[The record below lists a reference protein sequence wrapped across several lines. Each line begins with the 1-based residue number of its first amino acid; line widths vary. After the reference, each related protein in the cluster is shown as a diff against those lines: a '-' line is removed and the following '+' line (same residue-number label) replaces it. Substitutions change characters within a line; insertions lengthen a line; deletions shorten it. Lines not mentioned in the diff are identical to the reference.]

1 MNYLLFLII
10 AVAYNVR
17 KFVRSK
23 ERILNDLHESNEI
36 RRNTILSHFYWV
48 FVVEL
53 FVGTLVAVWLSEEDK
68 FLGGIITITGIFIV
82 VSLLSFFIYLAFL
95 KWVAKQIDPTIT
107 QSFIRYMIKEF
118 RVYFAVAFLPILL
131 YSGMIQA
138 FQDDMGTGFW
148 GLEAIGHILVISVL
162 SITCTVIVMMKLL
175 PNCEVTEPEYLEIIN
190 KRLVE
195 AGLSHVRV
203 RWIEAEFKNA
213 FVVGINFPFLR
224 NQTMF
229 IGRSLR
235 QTLNGEEFDA
245 VICHELA
252 HIKQGHMAKR
262 IVFIGWHT
270 LRVVLSSVAS
280 IMGAILCG
288 ILIFGIEAKLY
299 NSSIITP
306 IALSFIFFS
315 FVVSYL
321 LFFDAIRSQE
331 YEADAIAVLDFGC
344 KVSTLESALKK
355 LTAVDNPY
363 AAPKKRGRL
372 QEIFS
377 THPTLEQRVEIL
389 EKKLTEGLP
398 FNYYVSPYQKVAMAF
413 FSLFKFRYIGTI
425 TALFCVGAFYT
436 VNDLK
441 KFSEE
446 RTHLVHSSVEE
457 LKENEY
463 LNKHVNARPIFGHS
477 NLYYVMIKKDLS
489 LIDHFLEKGA
499 DPEKV
504 LFYLEELYDPQVL
517 GEYLIKLGDKIDE
530 NSFRSRVSKLMQKKP
545 SPEIVAQLKAYPRY
559 QQLYPE
565 GAPNRLPASATS
577 TQLDEEVE
585 LQKHESLATE

>member
-10 AVAYNVR
+10 AVSYNVF
-17 KFVRSK
+17 KFFRSK
-23 ERILNDLHESNEI
+23 DRILNDLHESNEV

-48 FVVEL
+48 FVIEL
-53 FVGTLVAVWLSEEDK
+53 FVGTIVAVWLSDEEK
-68 FLGGIITITGIFIV
+68 LLKGIITLTGIFVIV
-82 VSLLSFFIYLAFL
+82 SILSFFIYLAFI
-95 KWVAKQIDPTIT
+95 KWVAKHIDSSIT

-118 RVYFAVAFLPILL
+118 RVYFAVGFLPILL

-148 GLEAIGHILVISVL
+148 GLEAIGHIMVISVL
-162 SITCTVIVMMKLL
+162 SITCTVVIMMKLL

-190 KRLVE
+190 KRLGE

-235 QTLNGEEFDA
+235 QALNGEEFDA

-288 ILIFGIEAKLY
+288 FLIFGIEASLY
-299 NSSIITP
+299 SSSIITP

-331 YEADAIAVLDFGC
+331 YEADAIAVMDFGC
-344 KVSTLESALKK
+344 NVSILESALKK

-363 AAPKKRGRL
+363 APPKKRGKWR
-372 QEIFS
+372 EIFS
-377 THPTLEQRVEIL
+377 THPTLEQRVEML
-389 EKKLTEGLP
+389 EKKITEGLP
-398 FNYYVSPYQKVAMAF
+398 FNYYVSPYQKMAMAF

-446 RTHLVHSSVEE
+446 RAHLVQSSVEE

-477 NLYYVMIKKDLS
+477 NLYYVMIKKDLG
-489 LIDHFLEKGA
+489 LVDHFIEKGA

-504 LFYLEELYDPQVL
+504 LFYLEKFHNQQVL
-517 GEYLIKLGDKIDE
+517 GEYLIKLGDKLDE
-530 NSFRSRVSKLMQKKP
+530 DSFRSYVSKLMQKNP
-545 SPEIVAQLKAYPRY
+545 SPEMVAQFKAYPRF
-559 QQLYPE
+559 QKLYPE
-565 GAPNRLPASATS
+565 GSYRLPASVTS
-577 TQLDEEVE
+577 TQLDEEGE
-585 LQKHESLATE
+585 PQMSESPLTE